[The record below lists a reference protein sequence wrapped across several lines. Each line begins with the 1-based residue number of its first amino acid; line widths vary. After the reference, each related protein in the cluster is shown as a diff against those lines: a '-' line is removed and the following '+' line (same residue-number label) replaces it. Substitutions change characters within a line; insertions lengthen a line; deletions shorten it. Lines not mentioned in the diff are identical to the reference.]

1 MLKNSAKKFSY
12 FEDRSPS
19 HKNCYNNSNPIDS
32 SMGTP
37 KSPVNIEENQKLD
50 STLVERLAKVVE
62 ALRNL
67 EE

>member
-1 MLKNSAKKFSY
+1 
-12 FEDRSPS
+12 
-19 HKNCYNNSNPIDS
+19 
-32 SMGTP
+32 MGTP